1 MLPSLFLQPV
11 RCDDSSAPTADVFAL
26 PAFPGPGCTA
36 GLYFASA
43 AGCVPGAHTFLCAF
57 GRLHTST
64 EMYWLSKLSS
74 CTLLCCL
81 SAVPLPSCQAA
92 RCLKFAVYLD
102 LFACESTQASCA
114 LEFELD
120 LVRVYMDMES
130 AKIPSLQEETA
141 GEGDSTGGAAR
152 EHVAQRLGRK
162 EALQAFVSTLLS
174 AACRAKRQ
182 ACRQDRERVI
192 RDAGFD
198 STLSSKWVVVSE
210 GGQLVSSAADNG
222 HSHSLVHQCLR
233 RGTWS
238 WELALERESS
248 GDETTCVG
256 VAVNPV
262 TNSCYEDSHQV
273 INLDHPFD
281 SVHSFLY
288 RDHGSLFAVQM

>member
-1 MLPSLFLQPV
+1 MFVLRL
-11 RCDDSSAPTADVFAL
+11 T
-26 PAFPGPGCTA
+26 
-36 GLYFASA
+36 
-43 AGCVPGAHTFLCAF
+43 TFDC
-57 GRLHTST
+57 
-64 EMYWLSKLSS
+64 
-74 CTLLCCL
+74 
-81 SAVPLPSCQAA
+81 
-92 RCLKFAVYLD
+92 KF
-102 LFACESTQASCA
+102 TQASCA

-130 AKIPSLQEETA
+130 AKTPRFQEGTA
-141 GEGDSTGGAAR
+141 GEGDSTGDGAN
-152 EHVAQRLGRK
+152 EQVAQRLGQ
-162 EALQAFVSTLLS
+162 EDALQAFVSTLVS

-198 STLSSKWVVVSE
+198 ATLSSKWVVVSE

-222 HSHSLVHQCLR
+222 HSHSLVQQCLR

-273 INLDHPFD
+273 WFLDHFFCD
-281 SVHSFLY
+281 
-288 RDHGSLFAVQM
+288 DH